1 MNAIDWSYCRNY
13 LVLFIFS
20 LIVSAGVYLA
30 VDAYTETITDE
41 YIKLE
46 RAYNKAQSD
55 FRQAEK
61 DRSLYTQ
68 YLADY
73 RRFVAQGLIGEE
85 RRLSWVE
92 ELEAINKNMA
102 LPRLSYA
109 IEARSETDLPHVRV
123 RNNNIQIHVS
133 EMNIQ
138 AGLLHEGDFI
148 RLLNTL
154 KNNADGF
161 FSIKSCSL
169 RSSFDRDIQAF
180 NPRNAYLNIDCA
192 LDWLTVKVAS

>member
-1 MNAIDWSYCRNY
+1 MKAIDWSYCRNY
-13 LVLFIFS
+13 LVLFVIS
-20 LIVSAGVYLA
+20 LLLSLGIYVA
-30 VDAYTETITDE
+30 VDSYTETIAGE
-41 YIKLE
+41 YIQLE

-73 RRFVAQGLIGEE
+73 RRFVSQGLIGEE

-109 IEARSETDLPHVRV
+109 IEARSETELPHVRV

-148 RLLNTL
+148 RLLSAL
-154 KNNADGF
+154 ENNATGF
-161 FSIKSCSL
+161 FSVKSCTL
-169 RSSFDRDIQAF
+169 NSSFDRSIQEF